1 MPTNRLRPAEKGE
14 TIASLIDLITS
25 KLGSGG
31 MSAIAGQLGISQDKA
46 PGAVKTALSVLTGA
60 VAKNAAKPKGA
71 ASLDAALA
79 KDHDGSILDKVQ
91 DFIGNAAAGPGAGIL
106 GHVLGRK
113 QAPVAAA
120 VGRETG
126 LSKEQSGNLLTT
138 LAPLLMGALGK
149 AKQEQG
155 LNPSGLASMLSG
167 ESRQIQQGASGGL
180 GNLLGMVGGAGGAMG
195 LLGKAAPFLKG
206 LLRKKK

>member
-1 MPTNRLRPAEKGE
+1 M
-14 TIASLIDLITS
+14 
-25 KLGSGG
+25 
-31 MSAIAGQLGISQDKA
+31 Q
-46 PGAVKTALSVLTGA
+46 TALSVLTGA
-60 VAKNAAKPKGA
+60 LAKNAAKPKGA

-79 KDHDGSILDKVQ
+79 KDHDGSILDEAG
-91 DFIGNAAAGPGAGIL
+91 DFLGNPAAGPGSAIL

-167 ESRQIQQGASGGL
+167 ESKQIQQGASGGL

-206 LLRKKK
+206 LLRKKKQREDNGRVGPAADRRADAAFGGAAQPPAPRAALIASAVRRRCTSSS

>member
-1 MPTNRLRPAEKGE
+1 
-14 TIASLIDLITS
+14 
-25 KLGSGG
+25 

-46 PGAVKTALSVLTGA
+46 PGAVQTALSVLTGA
-60 VAKNAAKPKGA
+60 VAKNASKPKGA

-113 QAPVAAA
+113 EPAVAAA
-120 VGRETG
+120 VGQETG
-126 LSKEQSGNLLTT
+126 LSMEQTGNLLTT

-155 LNPSGLASMLSG
+155 LGASGLASMLAG
-167 ESRQIQQGASGGL
+167 ESKQLQQGASGGL
-180 GNLLGMVGGAGGAMG
+180 GKLLGMVGGASGLMG

-206 LLRKKK
+206 LLGRKQ

>member
-1 MPTNRLRPAEKGE
+1 MGRLGHSEKGGI
-14 TIASLIDLITS
+14 IASLIDLVTS

-31 MSAIAGQLGISQDKA
+31 LGAIAGQLGIGQDRA
-46 PGAVKTALSVLTGA
+46 PGAVQTALSVLTGA
-60 VAKNAAKPKGA
+60 LANNAAKPKGA

-79 KDHDGSILDKVQ
+79 KDHDGSILDRAG
-91 DFIGNAAAGPGAGIL
+91 DFLGNPAAGPGSAIL

-113 QAPVAAA
+113 QATVAAA
-120 VGRETG
+120 VGQETG
-126 LSKEQSGNLLTT
+126 LSKEQSGNLLAT

-155 LNPSGLASMLSG
+155 LNASGLSGMLAG
-167 ESRQIQQGASGGL
+167 ETRQIQQSASGGL

-195 LLGKAAPFLKG
+195 LLGKALPFLRG
-206 LLRKKK
+206 LLGKKK